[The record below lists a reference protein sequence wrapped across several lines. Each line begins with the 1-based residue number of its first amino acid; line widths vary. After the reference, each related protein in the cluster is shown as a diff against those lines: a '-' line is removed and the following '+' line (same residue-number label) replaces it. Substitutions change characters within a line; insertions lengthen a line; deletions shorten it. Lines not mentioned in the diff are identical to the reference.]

1 MIYKELKKLGDNL
14 EGNSNRTEDE
24 NKLLSE
30 LKALSPIIDRSISE
44 FSLSKAENSCPV
56 CGRPLK

>member
-1 MIYKELKKLGDNL
+1 MVYKELKKIRDNL
-14 EGNSNRTEDE
+14 EKKTNRNEEE

-30 LKALSPIIDRSISE
+30 LKSLSPIIDRSISE
-44 FSLSKAENSCPV
+44 FSLSMAENSCPV

>member
-1 MIYKELKKLGDNL
+1 MNYTELKKLRDNL
-14 EGNSNRTEDE
+14 EKKDSRNEEE

-30 LKALSPIIDRSISE
+30 LKSLSPIIDKNISE
-44 FSLSKAENSCPV
+44 FSLAKADNSCPV